1 MLQPMDS
8 NFKNKD
14 YRMTTKYKKA
24 DNKKEPV
31 FMTLLFHQN
40 TFRAFDS
47 NFIFSENGKNL
58 V

>member
-1 MLQPMDS
+1 MDS